1 MAPVPTSILIV
12 SGETSGDRHGAGLI
26 RALRERLPKR
36 DLAFFGSGGREMA
49 EAGTELLFDVS
60 RLSAIGPLAAL
71 TNLGNYVTL
80 FRRLLDEARRRRP
93 VLAILVDFPD
103 FNLPLARRLK
113 SIGIPVCYFIGPQL
127 WAWRPSRMKQIQR
140 YVDLMLVILPFEE
153 EYYGARGVRAHYV
166 GNPTAR
172 RFRPAGGGTRV
183 GPASTPVV
191 GFLPG
196 SRRKEVDLILPIQ
209 LDAAAFLAG
218 KMPVRFRLLR
228 APEIPVRR
236 LRDVMDRWAGQGRKL
251 PEMDVVDGSSEEFFG
266 GLDGAVVKSGTSTLE
281 AMLAEVP
288 FAMVYR
294 LAPLSWYLLRPL
306 VRTRT
311 YCLANLVAG
320 VPIVPEF
327 VQREA
332 RGERIGCY
340 LEKILGDR
348 FKWERIRSDLR
359 RAGLRLGS
367 LDAYTEGARRIAGG
381 FFDERENT
389 A

>member
-1 MAPVPTSILIV
+1 MPPVPTSILIV

-26 RALRERLPKR
+26 RAMEDLLRER
-36 DLAFFGSGGREMA
+36 DLRFFGSGGREMA
-49 EAGTELLFDVS
+49 AAGAELLLDVS

-71 TNLGNYVTL
+71 TNVGSYVGL
-80 FRRLLDEARRRRP
+80 LRRLLGEARRRRP
-93 VLAILVDFPD
+93 ALAVLVDFPD

-113 SIGIPVCYFIGPQL
+113 SIGIPICYFIGPQL

-153 EYYGARGVRAHYV
+153 DYYLSRGVRAHYV
-166 GNPTAR
+166 GNPTAL
-172 RFRPAGGGTRV
+172 RFRRPGKRAGAGRNSPPIV
-183 GPASTPVV
+183 GL
-191 GFLPG
+191 LPG
-196 SRRKEVDLILPIQ
+196 SRRKEVELILPVQ
-209 LDAAAFLAG
+209 LDAAASLAG
-218 KMPVRFRLLR
+218 RMPVRFRLLR
-228 APEIPVRR
+228 APEISSERIREIVA
-236 LRDVMDRWAGQGRKL
+236 RWAGKRREPPRIDIVGA
-251 PEMDVVDGSSEEFFG
+251 PPEEFLG
-266 GLDGAVVKSGTSTLE
+266 ELDGAVVKSGTSTLE

-294 LAPLSWYLLRPL
+294 LAPVSWFLLRPL

-320 VPIVPEF
+320 RPIVPEF

-340 LEKILGDR
+340 LERILTDSAE
-348 FKWERIRSDLR
+348 WERIRSDLEE
-359 RAGLRLGS
+359 AGRRLGS
-367 LDAYTEGARRIAGG
+367 LDAYAEGARRIALRFLG
-381 FFDERENT
+381 EREVT

>member
-1 MAPVPTSILIV
+1 MAPAATSILIV

-26 RALRERLPKR
+26 RAMEDLLRER
-36 DLAFFGSGGREMA
+36 DLRFFGSGGREMA
-49 EAGTELLFDVS
+49 AAGAELLLDVS

-71 TNLGNYVTL
+71 TNVGSYVGL
-80 FRRLLDEARRRRP
+80 LRRLLGEARRRRP
-93 VLAILVDFPD
+93 ALAVLVDFPD

-113 SIGIPVCYFIGPQL
+113 SIGIPICYFIGPQL

-153 EYYGARGVRAHYV
+153 DYYVSRGVRAHYV
-166 GNPTAR
+166 GNPTAL
-172 RFRPAGGGTRV
+172 RFRRLGKRAGAGRNSPPIV
-183 GPASTPVV
+183 GL
-191 GFLPG
+191 LPG
-196 SRRKEVDLILPIQ
+196 SRRKEVELILPVQ
-209 LDAAAFLAG
+209 LDAAASLAG
-218 KMPVRFRLLR
+218 RMSVRFRLLR
-228 APEIPVRR
+228 APEISSERIREIVA
-236 LRDVMDRWAGQGRKL
+236 RWAGKRREPPRIDIVGA
-251 PEMDVVDGSSEEFFG
+251 PPEEFLG
-266 GLDGAVVKSGTSTLE
+266 ELDGAVVKSGTSTLE

-294 LAPLSWYLLRPL
+294 LAPVSWFLLRPL

-320 VPIVPEF
+320 RPIVPEF

-340 LEKILGDR
+340 LERILTDSAE
-348 FKWERIRSDLR
+348 WERIRSDLGE
-359 RAGLRLGS
+359 AGRRLGS
-367 LDAYTEGARRIAGG
+367 LDAYAEGARRIALR
-381 FFDERENT
+381 FFGEREVT